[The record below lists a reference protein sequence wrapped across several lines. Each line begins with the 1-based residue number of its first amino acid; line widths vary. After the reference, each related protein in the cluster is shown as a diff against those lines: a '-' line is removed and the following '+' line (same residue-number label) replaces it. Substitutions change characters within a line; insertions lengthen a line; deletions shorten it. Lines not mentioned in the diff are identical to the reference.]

1 MTDKEIKEVLGRG
14 TPSTFS
20 LDPNIKDGITRS
32 TLEAINHAKQF
43 LRHQLADRLQLFHTP
58 DLHFE
63 AAIPASLGAKAPQ
76 ILKRMRRG
84 RPKSEKNSVS

>member
-32 TLEAINHAKQF
+32 TLEAINRAVKKH
-43 LRHQLADRLQLFHTP
+43 LA
-58 DLHFE
+58 
-63 AAIPASLGAKAPQ
+63 SN
-76 ILKRMRRG
+76 KRV
-84 RPKSEKNSVS
+84 SVVVVKE